1 MSWDDLRYFL
11 ELARSARL
19 TTAGRRLGVEH
30 TTVARRVQALEA
42 AAGQPLFF
50 RASNGYE
57 LTDAG
62 RKLLPTAEAME
73 QAYAGLGQTLPS
85 DASRLSGLVRIG
97 CSEAYGTMIL
107 PRHLAALSDRYP
119 GITIDLL
126 ALPRAIHLPR
136 QEADIVITSDPPEQ
150 GPYTIVKLADYDL
163 RLYASPAY
171 LAKHPT
177 ILTQDQLRSQVFVNY
192 IEDLAVAKNL
202 PFPTTLT
209 EKPHC
214 ALRSTSSLAQRTA
227 AEAGLGIAVLP
238 SFLVGPDSCLRVVLG
253 DTIRLQRTYWMTT
266 PLGLRG
272 VTRVRTTWDFLRQMA
287 KTEVA
292 RLAGER

>member
-42 AAGQPLFF
+42 AAGQPLFL
-50 RASNGYE
+50 RTGTGYE
-57 LTDAG
+57 LTETG
-62 RKLLPTAEAME
+62 RRVLPTAEAME
-73 QAYAGLGQTLPS
+73 VAYAGLKHTLPS
-85 DASRLSGLVRIG
+85 DANGLSGLVRIG

-119 GITIDLL
+119 GLSIDLL

-136 QEADIVITSDPPEQ
+136 QEADIVITIDPPER
-150 GPYTIVKLADYDL
+150 GPYTIVKLADYVL
-163 RLYASPAY
+163 RLYASEAY
-171 LAKHPT
+171 LAKGPA

-209 EKPHC
+209 DEPHY

-238 SFLVGPDSCLRVVLG
+238 SFLVGSDSCLRVVLRE
-253 DTIRLQRTYWMTT
+253 TVRLERTYWMTT
-266 PLGLRG
+266 PLDLRG
-272 VTRVRTTWDFLRQMA
+272 VPRVRATWDFLREMA
-287 KTEVA
+287 KTEAA
-292 RLAGER
+292 RLTSEP